1 VSVDDVVTPF
11 VHRPSGRAPITPRR
25 VWIVETGEPV
35 PWLDAGARTLR
46 CGLLAEAL
54 IERGHDV
61 TWWNSTFRHLTKSY
75 CFDAPRTLEPRE
87 GLTINLLHAPRGY
100 RRNVSAARWRH
111 QRAVAGELRQALAW
125 ADPPDVIVAGL
136 PTLELSA
143 VAVEYG
149 QRADVP
155 VVVDLVDPW
164 PDVYLSA
171 LPRSARRLGRLL
183 LGAEYRRLSA
193 ILRGATA
200 LTSVSRTYLGW
211 AADHGAP
218 QVPQRQRFF
227 PLGYTGF
234 AAGAGSPAVERP
246 AGGGGIRG
254 RFGIPSGTHLA
265 VFSGTFGRSY
275 DLHTVVDCAAL
286 LHRHGR
292 TDIHFVLAGQ
302 GDQMPALRRRAA
314 SLPNVTMTGWLDQRA
329 LTELIQAATVG
340 LCAYAPHALQALPY
354 KPFEYM
360 AAGLPQISSLQG
372 ELAELLRTHGVGRQY
387 DAGSA
392 SSLAGAI
399 VAIVDEPTVRERM
412 SEAAR
417 QLFAR
422 RFDARAIYGEMASFV
437 ESIATSPARAA
448 VRLAAARELA

>member
-1 VSVDDVVTPF
+1 MSADNVVTPF
-11 VHRPSGRAPITPRR
+11 VHRPSARTPVTPRR

-54 IERGHDV
+54 IDRGHDV

-87 GLTINLLHAPRGY
+87 RLTINLLHAPGGY
-100 RRNVSAARWRH
+100 RRNVSVARWRH
-111 QRAVAGELRQALAW
+111 QRAVANELRKALAW

-136 PTLELSA
+136 PTLELST

-149 QRADVP
+149 ERIDVP

-171 LPRSARRLGRLL
+171 LPRSLRHLGRRL
-183 LGAEYRRLSA
+183 LGGEYRRLRT
-193 ILRGATA
+193 ILQGATA
-200 LTSVSRTYLGW
+200 LTSVSRTYLDW
-211 AADHGAP
+211 AAEHGAQGGP
-218 QVPQRQRFF
+218 QRFF
-227 PLGYTGF
+227 PLGYMGF
-234 AAGAGSPAVERP
+234 AGGTGGAAVERSH
-246 AGGGGIRG
+246 GGGGIRG
-254 RFGIPSGTHLA
+254 RFGIPSGTELA

-286 LHRHGR
+286 LHKRAR
-292 TDIHFVLAGQ
+292 ADIHFVLAGQ
-302 GDQMPALRRRAA
+302 GEQMPALRRRAA

-329 LTELIQAATVG
+329 LAELIQAATVG

-399 VAIVDEPTVRERM
+399 VAIVDEPAVRERM

-417 QLFAR
+417 QLFAQ
-422 RFDARAIYGEMASFV
+422 RFDARAIYAEMAAFV
-437 ESIATSPARAA
+437 ESVAKSPAPAA
-448 VRLAAARELA
+448 VRIAATRELA

>member
-1 VSVDDVVTPF
+1 
-11 VHRPSGRAPITPRR
+11 

-61 TWWNSTFRHLTKSY
+61 VWWNSTFRHLTKSY
-75 CFDAPRTLEPRE
+75 CFDAPRTLQPRD

-100 RRNVSAARWRH
+100 RRNVSAARWLH
-111 QRAVAGELRQALAW
+111 QRAVANELRRALAW

-149 QRADVP
+149 QRAHVP
-155 VVVDLVDPW
+155 VIVDVVDPW

-171 LPRSARRLGRLL
+171 VPPTVRPLGRLL
-183 LGAEYRRLSA
+183 LGAEYRRLTR
-193 ILRGATA
+193 ILQGATA
-200 LTSVSRTYLGW
+200 LTSVSRTYLEW
-211 AADHGAP
+211 AADRGAP
-218 QVPQRQRFF
+218 RVPQRQRFF
-227 PLGYTGF
+227 PLGYTGGV
-234 AAGAGSPAVERP
+234 AGTGPGVER
-246 AGGGGIRG
+246 AQGGAGIRG
-254 RFGIPSGTHLA
+254 RFGIPCGTHLA

-275 DLHTVVDCAAL
+275 DLRTVVACAAL

-372 ELAELLRTHGVGRQY
+372 ELADLLRVQGVGRQY

-392 SSLAGAI
+392 TSLAGAI
-399 VAIVDEPTVRERM
+399 VAIVDEPTIRERM

-422 RFDARAIYGEMASFV
+422 RFDARAIYSEMAAFV
-437 ESIATSPARAA
+437 ESVTTSSAPAA
-448 VRLAAARELA
+448 VRIAAARELA

>member
-1 VSVDDVVTPF
+1 MDDVVTPF
-11 VHRPSGRAPITPRR
+11 HRPAARAPLSPRR
-25 VWIVETGEPV
+25 VWIVEAGEPV

-54 IERGHDV
+54 IERGHEV
-61 TWWNSTFRHLTKSY
+61 IWWNSTFRHLTKSY

-100 RRNVSAARWRH
+100 RRNVSVARWRH
-111 QRAVAGELRQALAW
+111 QRAVANELRTALAW

-143 VAVEYG
+143 AAVEYG
-149 QRADVP
+149 RRLDVP

-164 PDVYLSA
+164 PDVYLGA
-171 LPRSARRLGRLL
+171 VPRVARGLGRLL
-183 LGAEYRRLSA
+183 LGAEYRRLTK
-193 ILRGATA
+193 ILEGATA
-200 LTSVSRTYLGW
+200 LTSVSRTYLNW
-211 AADHGAP
+211 AAEHGASV
-218 QVPQRQRFF
+218 VPQRQRFF

-234 AAGAGSPAVERP
+234 AAGTGGQAVERP
-246 AGGGGIRG
+246 ASGAGIRG
-254 RFGIPSGTHLA
+254 RFGIPAGTHLA

-286 LHRHGR
+286 LHRHAR
-292 TDIHFVLAGQ
+292 ADIHFVLAGQ

-329 LTELIQAATVG
+329 LTELIQAAAVG

-360 AAGLPQISSLQG
+360 AAGVPQISSLQG
-372 ELAELLRTHGVGRQY
+372 ELADLLRTHGVGRQY

-399 VAIVDEPTVRERM
+399 VAIVDEPAVRERM

-417 QLFAR
+417 QLFTR
-422 RFDARAIYGEMASFV
+422 RFDARAIYTDMAAFV
-437 ESIATSPARAA
+437 ESVATSPAQAA
-448 VRLAAARELA
+448 VRIAAARELA

>member
-1 VSVDDVVTPF
+1 MTMDVVTPF
-11 VHRPSGRAPITPRR
+11 VHRPSGRTPSRPRR

-54 IERGHDV
+54 IERGHEV
-61 TWWNSTFRHLTKSY
+61 VWWNSTFRHLTKSY
-75 CFDAPRTLEPRE
+75 CFDAPRTLQPRE

-100 RRNVSAARWRH
+100 RRNVSAARWLH
-111 QRAVAGELRQALAW
+111 QRAVAGELRRALAW

-149 QRADVP
+149 QRAEIP

-171 LPRSARRLGRLL
+171 VPPAMRPFGRLL
-183 LGAEYRRLSA
+183 LGAEYRRLSR

-200 LTSVSRTYLGW
+200 LTSVSRTYLDW
-211 AADHGAP
+211 AVEHGAP
-218 QVPQRQRFF
+218 REPQRRRFF
-227 PLGYTGF
+227 PLGYSGS
-234 AAGAGSPAVERP
+234 AAASGGPAGARSQFGA
-246 AGGGGIRG
+246 GIRG

-286 LHRHGR
+286 LHRHAR

-314 SLPNVTMTGWLDQRA
+314 RLPNVTMTGWLDQRA
-329 LTELIQAATVG
+329 LTELIQAAAVG

-360 AAGLPQISSLQG
+360 AAGLPQISSLTG
-372 ELAELLRTHGVGRQY
+372 ELADLLRVQGVGRQY

-392 SSLAGAI
+392 ASLAGAI
-399 VAIVDEPTVRERM
+399 VAIVDEPAVRQRM

-417 QLFAR
+417 QLFTR
-422 RFDARAIYGEMASFV
+422 RFEARTIYSEMANFV
-437 ESIATSPARAA
+437 ESVAKLPAAAA
-448 VRLAAARELA
+448 VHIAAAGEPA

>member
-1 VSVDDVVTPF
+1 MS
-11 VHRPSGRAPITPRR
+11 PRR

-100 RRNVSAARWRH
+100 RRNVSVARWRH
-111 QRAVAGELRQALAW
+111 QRAVANELRTALAW

-143 VAVEYG
+143 VAVDYG
-149 QRADVP
+149 QRVDVP

-171 LPRSARRLGRLL
+171 LPRAVRQLGRLL
-183 LGAEYRRLSA
+183 LGAEYRRLTR
-193 ILRGATA
+193 ILQGATA
-200 LTSVSRTYLGW
+200 LTSVSRTYLDW
-211 AADHGAP
+211 AAEHGAP
-218 QVPQRQRFF
+218 RVQLHRFF

-234 AAGAGSPAVERP
+234 AAGTGGAAAERSP
-246 AGGGGIRG
+246 GGAGIRG

-286 LHRHGR
+286 LHRHAR
-292 TDIHFVLAGQ
+292 ADIHFVLAGQ

-372 ELAELLRTHGVGRQY
+372 ELADLLRTQGVGRQY

-399 VAIVDEPTVRERM
+399 VAIVDEPAVRERM

-417 QLFAR
+417 QLFTR
-422 RFDARAIYGEMASFV
+422 RFDARAIYAEMASFV
-437 ESIATSPARAA
+437 ESVAKSPAPAA
-448 VRLAAARELA
+448 VRIAAARELA